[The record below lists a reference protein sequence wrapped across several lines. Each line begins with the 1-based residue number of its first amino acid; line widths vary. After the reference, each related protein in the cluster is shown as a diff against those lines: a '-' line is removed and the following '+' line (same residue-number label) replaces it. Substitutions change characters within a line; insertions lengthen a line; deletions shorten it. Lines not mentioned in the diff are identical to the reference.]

1 MANYY
6 VSGYTPPAGYT
17 NSDSVRQLQQALNAQ
32 GANLKVDG
40 IYGPKTHAA
49 YSSGNA
55 TTGGGTVSYLPQQYK
70 NYVSELQ
77 ALLKPNTISYTPT
90 SKEDYASMIQNAL
103 RPGYDLAIKKR
114 QDATKTNKAEIDA
127 DAAAR
132 GMGAS
137 TWVTDVKD
145 RQSQHEADD
154 ISTLE
159 SQYAAAYASQLM
171 DALDREKQNQLAV
184 DQFNASQLSDHQAKA
199 LGLADSFYSQ
209 YLTDQANAAK
219 KSYSDLDAEPEEELT
234 GNVRIG
240 NISNDTYDGGAGKIS
255 GDWIYIS
262 GLGRLNPQ
270 QFQSAVAS
278 GQVVEHKN
286 KDGSITYKK
295 AGK

>member
-49 YSSGNA
+49 YSNGNNA
-55 TTGGGTVSYLPQQYK
+55 AAGGGAVSYLPQQYK

-90 SKEDYASMIQNAL
+90 SKEDYASMIQQAL
-103 RPGYDLAIKKR
+103 RPGYDLAISQRK
-114 QDATKTNKAEIDA
+114 DATKTNKAEIDA

-145 RQSQHEADD
+145 RQSQSEADD

-171 DALDREKQNQLAV
+171 DALDREKQNQLVV
-184 DQFNASQLSDHQAKA
+184 DQFNAGQMSDYQAQA
-199 LGLADSFYSQ
+199 LGLADSFYNQ
-209 YLTDQANAAK
+209 YLSQQKTRNGGGGGGNDEITLDTLDMVKNWQNWIAGATSDENK
-219 KSYSDLDAEPEEELT
+219 KFRLEQLKKTIKSEETEKKFPNSTSLLEE
-234 GNVRIG
+234 
-240 NISNDTYDGGAGKIS
+240 
-255 GDWIYIS
+255 IY
-262 GLGRLNPQ
+262 LN
-270 QFQSAVAS
+270 
-278 GQVVEHKN
+278 G
-286 KDGSITYKK
+286 
-295 AGK
+295 

>member
-6 VSGYTPPAGYT
+6 VSGYNPPAGY
-17 NSDSVRQLQQALNAQ
+17 NSNDSVKQLQQALNAQ

-49 YSSGNA
+49 YSAGNTA
-55 TTGGGTVSYLPQQYK
+55 TGGGTVSYLPQQYK

-77 ALLKPNTISYTPT
+77 GLLKPNTISYTPT
-90 SKEDYASMIQNAL
+90 TKEDYASMIQSAL

-145 RQSQHEADD
+145 RQSQYEADD

-209 YLTDQANAAK
+209 YLSDQKSKNKGGGGGEVTFSERAAIGMNDTVDRILSDPEKLRYRLSYLEDNKIYDSLYGKGATDAIMRKVYN
-219 KSYSDLDAEPEEELT
+219 SFVSEEE
-234 GNVRIG
+234 
-240 NISNDTYDGGAGKIS
+240 
-255 GDWIYIS
+255 
-262 GLGRLNPQ
+262 
-270 QFQSAVAS
+270 
-278 GQVVEHKN
+278 E
-286 KDGSITYKK
+286 
-295 AGK
+295 

>member
-90 SKEDYASMIQNAL
+90 SKEDYASVIQQAL
-103 RPGYDLAIKKR
+103 RPGYDLAISQRK
-114 QDATKTNKAEIDA
+114 DATKTNKAEIDA

-145 RQSQHEADD
+145 RQSRYEADD

-209 YLTDQANAAK
+209 YLSDQ
-219 KSYSDLDAEPEEELT
+219 KSEKPNNGGGEPTFSTSAVIAMNDIVNRLASDPNKSQGYLAELEK
-234 GNVRIG
+234 NK
-240 NISNDTYDGGAGKIS
+240 TYDKTYGEGATDAILMKLYNQLYGG
-255 GDWIYIS
+255 
-262 GLGRLNPQ
+262 
-270 QFQSAVAS
+270 
-278 GQVVEHKN
+278 
-286 KDGSITYKK
+286 
-295 AGK
+295 

>member
-6 VSGYTPPAGYT
+6 VSGYNPPAGYT
-17 NSDSVRQLQQALNAQ
+17 NNDSIKQLQQHLNAQ

-49 YSSGNA
+49 YSAGNTA
-55 TTGGGTVSYLPQQYK
+55 TTGGGTISYK
-70 NYVSELQ
+70 NYVTELQ

-90 SKEDYASMIQNAL
+90 SKEDHASMIQQAL
-103 RPGYDLAIKKR
+103 RPGYDLAISQRK
-114 QDATKTNKAEIDA
+114 DATKTNKAEIDA

-145 RQSQHEADD
+145 RQSRYEADD
-154 ISTLE
+154 IANLE
-159 SQYAAAYASQLM
+159 GQYAAAYASQLM

-209 YLTDQANAAK
+209 YLTDQK
-219 KSYSDLDAEPEEELT
+219 SKSKSGSGGSKEPTFSYSAAIAMSDIADRLASDANKTQGSNGRFYLAELEK
-234 GNVRIG
+234 NK
-240 NISNDTYDGGAGKIS
+240 TYDKAYGEGATEAILQKVYKQLYGG
-255 GDWIYIS
+255 
-262 GLGRLNPQ
+262 
-270 QFQSAVAS
+270 
-278 GQVVEHKN
+278 
-286 KDGSITYKK
+286 
-295 AGK
+295 

>member
-55 TTGGGTVSYLPQQYK
+55 ATGGGTVSYLPQQYK

-90 SKEDYASMIQNAL
+90 SKEDYASMIQQAL
-103 RPGYDLAIKKR
+103 RPGYDLAISQRK
-114 QDATKTNKAEIDA
+114 DATKTNKAEIDA

-145 RQSQHEADD
+145 RQSQYEADD
-154 ISTLE
+154 IATLE
-159 SQYAAAYASQLM
+159 GQYAAAYASQLM

-209 YLTDQANAAK
+209 YLADQ
-219 KSYSDLDAEPEEELT
+219 KSGRSR
-234 GNVRIG
+234 GNG
-240 NISNDTYDGGAGKIS
+240 GGGDDEISIDTYDMVKNWK
-255 GDWIYIS
+255 DWIAGS
-262 GLGRLNPQ
+262 TNDTNKQFRLEQ
-270 QFQSAVAS
+270 L
-278 GQVVEHKN
+278 
-286 KDGSITYKK
+286 KK
-295 AGK
+295 AINSEETQKRFPNSRSLLEEIYLNG